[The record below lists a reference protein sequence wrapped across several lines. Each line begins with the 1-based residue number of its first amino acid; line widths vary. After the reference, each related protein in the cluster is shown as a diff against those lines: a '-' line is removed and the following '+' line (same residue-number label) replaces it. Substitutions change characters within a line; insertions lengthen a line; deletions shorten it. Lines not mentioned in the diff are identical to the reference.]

1 MRKKLLIGIPLVLV
15 LLVAGFAVVVAM
27 QPDEFIVTRTAKMSA
42 SPEKVFEQ
50 VNDFHHWGDW
60 SPWQKLDP
68 DAENSFDGPSSGKG
82 ARFSWSG
89 NDQIGEGS
97 MEILESRPH
106 ELIRLSLAFVRPM
119 QDTALTEF
127 TFEPDGDQTVV
138 TWTMS
143 GQNNFT
149 SKAVC
154 MFMDMDK
161 MVGSS
166 FDEGLANIKKIV
178 EAEPEV
184 DSATE

>member
-1 MRKKLLIGIPLVLV
+1 
-15 LLVAGFAVVVAM
+15 
-27 QPDEFIVTRTAKMSA
+27 
-42 SPEKVFEQ
+42 
-50 VNDFHHWGDW
+50 
-60 SPWQKLDP
+60 
-68 DAENSFDGPSSGKG
+68 
-82 ARFSWSG
+82 
-89 NDQIGEGS
+89 

-106 ELIRLSLAFVRPM
+106 DLIRLSLAFVRPM

-127 TFEPDGDQTVV
+127 TFKPDGDQTVV

-184 DSATE
+184 DSTAE